1 VCWGGVMNLATM
13 GELPP
18 VTVLCGFLGAGKTTL
33 LRHLLGQAEGRRWAA
48 VVNDVAAI
56 NVDGQVV
63 QGAVARATG
72 SGQAPRV
79 VQLSNGCV
87 CCSVK
92 DELAETVAELCANGR
107 YAHVIVET
115 TGVADPRGV
124 ADLFVRKNRFGRSL
138 SDFARL
144 SALVTVIDA
153 RGFLAERAR
162 SGAEGEEERRREGE
176 TERAE
181 KRTRNENEER
191 ERAGEGAE
199 MGRRAVEPEQE
210 KRTRGENEERERAG
224 GVVAGRK
231 TKEKEDRESVGGVK
245 PVFELMVDQAECADV
260 LVLNKCDLVSAEDI
274 VRLEAILRG
283 LNPRAEILRT
293 EQGQIASEVVLDRVR
308 FDEKA
313 TLGAARWIRVLND
326 PARAAGWGAS
336 VVKTAAAA
344 ARHEDEYGIRSF
356 VFEARR
362 ALVREK
368 FLTWLAEELPAGLL
382 RAKGFFWF
390 AEQAADIGFLSV
402 AGGAVRTEFVGT
414 WAAALVEA
422 GVITAAAVPVS
433 AREKWV
439 EPQGDRRVEL
449 VFIGVGLD
457 EAAMRVGLARCL
469 A

>member
-1 VCWGGVMNLATM
+1 MNLAMM

-63 QGAVARATG
+63 QGAGARATG
-72 SGQAPRV
+72 SGEAPRV

-162 SGAEGEEERRREGE
+162 SGAEGETERRREGE
-176 TERAE
+176 MERA
-181 KRTRNENEER
+181 
-191 ERAGEGAE
+191 
-199 MGRRAVEPEQE
+199 E

-224 GVVAGRK
+224 GAVAERK
-231 TKEKEDRESVGGVK
+231 TKEKGERERAGGVK

-260 LVLNKCDLVSAEDI
+260 LVLNKCDLVSEEEL
-274 VRLEAILRG
+274 VQLEAILRG

-313 TLGAARWIRVLND
+313 TLGAARWIRVLQGGAAEKRD
-326 PARAAGWGAS
+326 GGVASPTAVAAGAVLGAG
-336 VVKTAAAA
+336 VWKPNM

-368 FLTWLAEELPAGLL
+368 FVAWLARDLPQGLL

-449 VFIGVGLD
+449 VFIGIGLD

>member
-1 VCWGGVMNLATM
+1 MRGRMTTVNSR
-13 GELPP
+13 ELPP

-56 NVDGQVV
+56 NIDGQSV
-63 QGAVARATG
+63 QGAGAE
-72 SGQAPRV
+72 RV
-79 VQLSNGCV
+79 VQLGNGCV

-92 DELAETVAELCANGR
+92 DELAETLAELCANGH
-107 YAHVIVET
+107 YGHVLVET

-153 RGFLAERAR
+153 RAFL
-162 SGAEGEEERRREGE
+162 
-176 TERAE
+176 
-181 KRTRNENEER
+181 
-191 ERAGEGAE
+191 AE
-199 MGRRAVEPEQE
+199 MGRRGAEDAED
-210 KRTRGENEERERAG
+210 TGE
-224 GVVAGRK
+224 GRK
-231 TKEKEDRESVGGVK
+231 TKEKDERERGGGGGVK
-245 PVFELMVDQAECADV
+245 PVVELMVDQAECADV
-260 LVLNKCDLVSAEDI
+260 LVLNKCDVVSEDELG
-274 VRLEAILRG
+274 RLEAILRG

-293 EQGQIASEVVLDRVR
+293 ERGQIASEVLLDRVR
-308 FDEKA
+308 FDAQA
-313 TLGAARWIRVLND
+313 TLGAARWIRVLHD
-326 PARAAGWGAS
+326 PARAAGRGGA
-336 VVKTAAAA
+336 VVKTAAA
-344 ARHEDEYGIRSF
+344 RHEDAYGIRSF

-368 FLTWLAEELPAGLL
+368 FLAWLAGELPAGLL

-390 AEQAADIGFLSV
+390 VEQAADIGFLSV

-422 GVITAAAVPVS
+422 GVIPAAAVPAS
-433 AREKWV
+433 ARERWV
-439 EPQGDRRVEL
+439 EPHGDRRVEL

-457 EAAMRVGLARCL
+457 EAAMRAGLETCL
-469 A
+469 V

>member
-1 VCWGGVMNLATM
+1 MAMM

-56 NVDGQVV
+56 NVDAQVV
-63 QGAVARATG
+63 QGAGARATG
-72 SGQAPRV
+72 SGEAPRV

-92 DELAETVAELCANGR
+92 DELAETIAELCANGQ

-162 SGAEGEEERRREGE
+162 SGAEGETERRREGE
-176 TERAE
+176 TERSE

-191 ERAGEGAE
+191 ERVGGADE
-199 MGRRAVEPEQE
+199 
-210 KRTRGENEERERAG
+210 
-224 GVVAGRK
+224 GRK
-231 TKEKEDRESVGGVK
+231 RKEHEDRERVGGVK

-260 LVLNKCDLVSAEDI
+260 LVLNKCDLVSEEEL
-274 VRLEAILRG
+274 VQLEAILRG

-293 EQGQIASEVVLDRVR
+293 EQGQIASETLLDRVR

-313 TLGAARWIRVLND
+313 TLGAARWIRVLQGG
-326 PARAAGWGAS
+326 AAENRDGGVAS
-336 VVKTAAAA
+336 PTAVAAAA
-344 ARHEDEYGIRSF
+344 VLGAGVWKPNMARHEEEYGIRSF

-368 FLTWLAEELPAGLL
+368 FVAWLARDLPQGLL

-422 GVITAAAVPVS
+422 GVITAAAVPAN

-457 EAAMRVGLARCL
+457 EATMRVGLARCL

>member
-1 VCWGGVMNLATM
+1 MNLAMM

-63 QGAVARATG
+63 QGAGARATG
-72 SGQAPRV
+72 SGEAPRV

-162 SGAEGEEERRREGE
+162 SGAEGETERRREGE
-176 TERAE
+176 MERA
-181 KRTRNENEER
+181 
-191 ERAGEGAE
+191 
-199 MGRRAVEPEQE
+199 E

-224 GVVAGRK
+224 GAVAERK
-231 TKEKEDRESVGGVK
+231 TKEKGERERAGGVK

-260 LVLNKCDLVSAEDI
+260 LVLNKCDLVSEEEL
-274 VRLEAILRG
+274 VQLEAILRG

-313 TLGAARWIRVLND
+313 TLGAARWIRVLQGGAAEKRD
-326 PARAAGWGAS
+326 GGVASPTAVAAGAVLGAG
-336 VVKTAAAA
+336 VWKPNM

-362 ALVREK
+362 ALVRDK

-382 RAKGFFWF
+382 RAKGFYWF

-439 EPQGDRRVEL
+439 EPHGDRRVEL
-449 VFIGVGLD
+449 VFIGIGLD

>member
-1 VCWGGVMNLATM
+1 LSVESGRAVCLGGSMNLATM

-72 SGQAPRV
+72 SGEAPRV

-153 RGFLAERAR
+153 RGFLAEMGKGRRAV
-162 SGAEGEEERRREGE
+162 EPER
-176 TERAE
+176 E

-191 ERAGEGAE
+191 ERA
-199 MGRRAVEPEQE
+199 
-210 KRTRGENEERERAG
+210 
-224 GVVAGRK
+224 
-231 TKEKEDRESVGGVK
+231 GGVK

-260 LVLNKCDLVSAEDI
+260 LVLNKCDVVSEEEL

-283 LNPRAEILRT
+283 LNPRAEILCT

-344 ARHEDEYGIRSF
+344 RHEDEYGIRSF

-368 FLTWLAEELPAGLL
+368 FLAWLATELPAGLL
-382 RAKGFFWF
+382 RAKGFYWF

-402 AGGAVRTEFVGT
+402 AGGGVRTEFVGT

-449 VFIGVGLD
+449 VFIGIGLD
-457 EAAMRVGLARCL
+457 EAAMRVGLAACL
-469 A
+469 L

>member
-1 VCWGGVMNLATM
+1 MNLAMM

-63 QGAVARATG
+63 QGAGARATG
-72 SGQAPRV
+72 SGEAPRV

-92 DELAETVAELCANGR
+92 DELAETIAELCANGQ

-162 SGAEGEEERRREGE
+162 SGAEGETERRREGE
-176 TERAE
+176 TERSE

-191 ERAGEGAE
+191 ERVGGADE
-199 MGRRAVEPEQE
+199 
-210 KRTRGENEERERAG
+210 
-224 GVVAGRK
+224 GRK
-231 TKEKEDRESVGGVK
+231 RKEHEDRERVGGVK

-260 LVLNKCDLVSAEDI
+260 LVLNKCDLVSEEEL
-274 VRLEAILRG
+274 VQLEAILRG

-293 EQGQIASEVVLDRVR
+293 EQGQIASETLLDRVR

-313 TLGAARWIRVLND
+313 TLGAARWIRVLQGG
-326 PARAAGWGAS
+326 AAEKRDGGVAS
-336 VVKTAAAA
+336 PTAVAAAA
-344 ARHEDEYGIRSF
+344 VLGAGVWKPNMARHEEEYGIRSF

-368 FLTWLAEELPAGLL
+368 FVAWLARDLPQGLL

-422 GVITAAAVPVS
+422 GVITAAAVPAN

-457 EAAMRVGLARCL
+457 EATTRVGLARCL

>member
-1 VCWGGVMNLATM
+1 MSVELERAVCWGGAMNLATM

-56 NVDGQVV
+56 NVDAQVV
-63 QGAVARATG
+63 QGAGARATG
-72 SGQAPRV
+72 SGEAPRV

-92 DELAETVAELCANGR
+92 DELAETIAELCANGQ

-153 RGFLAERAR
+153 RGFLAELGKGRRAV
-162 SGAEGEEERRREGE
+162 EPEQ
-176 TERAE
+176 E

-191 ERAGEGAE
+191 ERA
-199 MGRRAVEPEQE
+199 
-210 KRTRGENEERERAG
+210 
-224 GVVAGRK
+224 
-231 TKEKEDRESVGGVK
+231 GGVK

-260 LVLNKCDLVSAEDI
+260 LVINKCDVVSEEEL

-336 VVKTAAAA
+336 VVKTAAAG

-368 FLTWLAEELPAGLL
+368 FLAWLATEWPAGLL
-382 RAKGFFWF
+382 RAKGFYWF

-402 AGGAVRTEFVGT
+402 AGGGVRTEFVGT

>member
-1 VCWGGVMNLATM
+1 MNLATM

-63 QGAVARATG
+63 QGAGARATG
-72 SGQAPRV
+72 SGDAPRV

-153 RGFLAERAR
+153 RGFLAELGKGRRAV
-162 SGAEGEEERRREGE
+162 EPEQ
-176 TERAE
+176 E

-191 ERAGEGAE
+191 ERA
-199 MGRRAVEPEQE
+199 
-210 KRTRGENEERERAG
+210 
-224 GVVAGRK
+224 
-231 TKEKEDRESVGGVK
+231 GGVK

-260 LVLNKCDLVSAEDI
+260 LVINKCDVVSEEELVQ
-274 VRLEAILRG
+274 LEAILRG
-283 LNPRAEILRT
+283 LNPRAEILCT
-293 EQGQIASEVVLDRVR
+293 EQGQIASQVVLDRVR
-308 FDEKA
+308 FDEKT

-344 ARHEDEYGIRSF
+344 RHEEEYGIRSF

-362 ALVREK
+362 ALVRDK
-368 FLTWLAEELPAGLL
+368 FLAWLATEWPAGLL
-382 RAKGFFWF
+382 RAKGFYWF

-402 AGGAVRTEFVGT
+402 AGGGVRTEFVGT

-457 EAAMRVGLARCL
+457 EAAMREGLTRCL

>member
-1 VCWGGVMNLATM
+1 LSVELERAVCWGGVMNLATM

-56 NVDGQVV
+56 NVDAQIV
-63 QGAVARATG
+63 QGAGARATG

-92 DELAETVAELCANGR
+92 DELAETVAELCANGQ
-107 YAHVIVET
+107 YGHVLVET

-153 RGFLAERAR
+153 RGFGAARAR
-162 SGAEGEEERRREGE
+162 RGAEGETERRREGE
-176 TERAE
+176 TERA
-181 KRTRNENEER
+181 
-191 ERAGEGAE
+191 
-199 MGRRAVEPEQE
+199 E

-293 EQGQIASEVVLDRVR
+293 EQGQIASETLLDRVR

-344 ARHEDEYGIRSF
+344 RHEDEYGIRSF

-368 FLTWLAEELPAGLL
+368 FLAWLATELPAGLL
-382 RAKGFFWF
+382 RAKGFYWF
-390 AEQAADIGFLSV
+390 SEQAADIGFLSV

-422 GVITAAAVPVS
+422 GVITAASVPVS

-469 A
+469 V

>member
-1 VCWGGVMNLATM
+1 MRGGMTM
-13 GELPP
+13 VNARELPP

-33 LRHLLGQAEGRRWAA
+33 LRHLLGQAADWAGSPQEGRRWAA

-63 QGAVARATG
+63 QGAGARSAG
-72 SGQAPRV
+72 SGQAQRV
-79 VQLSNGCV
+79 VQLGNGCV

-92 DELAETVAELCANGR
+92 DELAETVAELCSGPVK
-107 YAHVIVET
+107 YDHVIVET

-144 SALVTVIDA
+144 SALVTVVDA

-162 SGAEGEEERRREGE
+162 SGGAGAAGREGENERGGEGE
-176 TERAE
+176 TEGAK
-181 KRTRNENEER
+181 KRTRDENEER
-191 ERAGEGAE
+191 EGGGGTEAG
-199 MGRRAVEPEQE
+199 RKRKE
-210 KRTRGENEERERAG
+210 KEERER
-224 GVVAGRK
+224 
-231 TKEKEDRESVGGVK
+231 VGGVK

-260 LVLNKCDLVSAEDI
+260 IVVNKCDVVSEAELG
-274 VRLEAILRG
+274 RLEVILRG
-283 LNPRAEILRT
+283 LNPRAEILRA
-293 EQGQIASEVVLDRVR
+293 EHGQVASEFLLGRVR

-313 TLGAARWIRVLND
+313 TLGAARWIRVLNGSGVLK
-326 PARAAGWGAS
+326 PG
-336 VVKTAAAA
+336 A

-362 ALVREK
+362 ALGREK
-368 FLTWLAEELPAGLL
+368 FLAWVARELPAGLL

-390 AEQAADIGFLSV
+390 EDQAADIGFLSV
-402 AGGAVRTEFVGT
+402 AGGAVRTEWVGT

-422 GVITAAAVPVS
+422 GVITMAAVPAS

-439 EPQGDRRVEL
+439 EPRGDRRVEL
-449 VFIGVGLD
+449 VFIGIGLD
-457 EAAMRVGLARCL
+457 EAAMRAGLEACL
-469 A
+469 S

>member
-1 VCWGGVMNLATM
+1 MNLATM

-63 QGAVARATG
+63 QGAGARATG
-72 SGQAPRV
+72 SGEAPRV

-153 RGFLAERAR
+153 RGFWAERAR
-162 SGAEGEEERRREGE
+162 SGAEGATERRREGE
-176 TERAE
+176 MERA
-181 KRTRNENEER
+181 
-191 ERAGEGAE
+191 
-199 MGRRAVEPEQE
+199 E

-224 GVVAGRK
+224 GAVAERK
-231 TKEKEDRESVGGVK
+231 TKEKGERERAGGVK

-260 LVLNKCDLVSAEDI
+260 LVLNKCDLVSEEEL
-274 VRLEAILRG
+274 VQLEAILRG

-313 TLGAARWIRVLND
+313 TLGAARWIRVLQGGAAEKRD
-326 PARAAGWGAS
+326 GGVASPTAVAAGAVLGAG
-336 VVKTAAAA
+336 VWKPNM

-362 ALVREK
+362 ALVRDK

-382 RAKGFFWF
+382 RAKGFYWF
-390 AEQAADIGFLSV
+390 AEQAADSGFLSV

-439 EPQGDRRVEL
+439 EPHGDRRVEL
-449 VFIGVGLD
+449 VFIGIGLD

>member
-1 VCWGGVMNLATM
+1 MSVELERAVCWGGAMNLATM

-33 LRHLLGQAEGRRWAA
+33 LRYLLGQAEGRRWAA

-63 QGAVARATG
+63 QGAGALATG
-72 SGQAPRV
+72 SGEAPRV

-92 DELAETVAELCANGR
+92 DELAETIAELCANGQ

-153 RGFLAERAR
+153 RGFLAELGKGRRAV
-162 SGAEGEEERRREGE
+162 EPEQ
-176 TERAE
+176 E

-191 ERAGEGAE
+191 ERA
-199 MGRRAVEPEQE
+199 
-210 KRTRGENEERERAG
+210 
-224 GVVAGRK
+224 
-231 TKEKEDRESVGGVK
+231 GGVK

-260 LVLNKCDLVSAEDI
+260 LVINKCDVVSEEEL

-336 VVKTAAAA
+336 VVKTAAAG

-368 FLTWLAEELPAGLL
+368 FLAWLATEWPAGLL
-382 RAKGFFWF
+382 RAKGFYWF

-402 AGGAVRTEFVGT
+402 AGGGVRTEFVGT

>member
-1 VCWGGVMNLATM
+1 MSVESGRGVCWDGTMNLATM

-56 NVDGQVV
+56 NVDAQIV
-63 QGAVARATG
+63 QGAGARATG
-72 SGQAPRV
+72 SGEAPRV

-162 SGAEGEEERRREGE
+162 SGAEGETERRREGE
-176 TERAE
+176 MERA
-181 KRTRNENEER
+181 
-191 ERAGEGAE
+191 
-199 MGRRAVEPEQE
+199 E

-224 GVVAGRK
+224 GAVAERK
-231 TKEKEDRESVGGVK
+231 TKEKGERERAGGVK

-260 LVLNKCDLVSAEDI
+260 LVINKCDVVSEEEL

-293 EQGQIASEVVLDRVR
+293 EQGQIASETLLDRVR

-313 TLGAARWIRVLND
+313 TLGAARWIRALND

-336 VVKTAAAA
+336 VVKTAAA

-368 FLTWLAEELPAGLL
+368 FLAWLATELPAGLL
-382 RAKGFFWF
+382 RAKGFYWF
-390 AEQAADIGFLSV
+390 SEQAADIGFLSV

-439 EPQGDRRVEL
+439 EPHGDRRVEL
-449 VFIGVGLD
+449 VFIGIGLD

>member
-1 VCWGGVMNLATM
+1 MELERAVCWGGAMNLATM

-56 NVDGQVV
+56 NVDAQVV
-63 QGAVARATG
+63 QGAGARATG
-72 SGQAPRV
+72 SGEAPRV

-92 DELAETVAELCANGR
+92 DELAETIAELCANGQ

-162 SGAEGEEERRREGE
+162 SGAEGETERRREGE
-176 TERAE
+176 TERRREGEKERRREGETEMPE
-181 KRTRNENEER
+181 KRTRKENEER
-191 ERAGEGAE
+191 ERVGGADE
-199 MGRRAVEPEQE
+199 
-210 KRTRGENEERERAG
+210 
-224 GVVAGRK
+224 GRK
-231 TKEKEDRESVGGVK
+231 RKEHEDRERVGGVK

-260 LVLNKCDLVSAEDI
+260 IVINKCDVVSEAEL

-293 EQGQIASEVVLDRVR
+293 EQGQIASEVLLDRVR
-308 FDEKA
+308 FDEQA
-313 TLGAARWIRVLND
+313 TLGAARWIRVLQGAAEGKRD
-326 PARAAGWGAS
+326 GGVASPAAVWKPGTS
-336 VVKTAAAA
+336 
-344 ARHEDEYGIRSF
+344 RHEEEYGIRSF

-368 FLTWLAEELPAGLL
+368 FVAWLARDLPQGLL

-422 GVITAAAVPVS
+422 GVITAAAVPAN

-457 EAAMRVGLARCL
+457 EAAMRLGLARCL

>member
-1 VCWGGVMNLATM
+1 MNLATM

-63 QGAVARATG
+63 QGAGARATG
-72 SGQAPRV
+72 SGEAPRV

-162 SGAEGEEERRREGE
+162 SGAEGETERRREGE
-176 TERAE
+176 TERS
-181 KRTRNENEER
+181 
-191 ERAGEGAE
+191 
-199 MGRRAVEPEQE
+199 E

-224 GVVAGRK
+224 GAVAERK
-231 TKEKEDRESVGGVK
+231 TKEKGERERAGGVK

-260 LVLNKCDLVSAEDI
+260 LVLNKCDLVSEEEL
-274 VRLEAILRG
+274 VQLEAILRG

-313 TLGAARWIRVLND
+313 TLGAARWIRVLQGGAAEKRD
-326 PARAAGWGAS
+326 GGVASPTAVAAGAVLVAGVW
-336 VVKTAAAA
+336 KPNM

-362 ALVREK
+362 ALVRDK

-382 RAKGFFWF
+382 RAKGFYWF

-449 VFIGVGLD
+449 VFIGIGLD

>member
-1 VCWGGVMNLATM
+1 MNLATM

-63 QGAVARATG
+63 QGAGARATG
-72 SGQAPRV
+72 SGEAPRV

-162 SGAEGEEERRREGE
+162 SGAEGETERRREGE
-176 TERAE
+176 MERA
-181 KRTRNENEER
+181 
-191 ERAGEGAE
+191 
-199 MGRRAVEPEQE
+199 E

-224 GVVAGRK
+224 GAVAERK
-231 TKEKEDRESVGGVK
+231 TKEKGERERAGGVK

-260 LVLNKCDLVSAEDI
+260 LVLNKCDLVSEEEL
-274 VRLEAILRG
+274 VQLEAILRG

-313 TLGAARWIRVLND
+313 TLGAARWIRVLQGGAAEKRD
-326 PARAAGWGAS
+326 GGVASPTAVAAGAVLGAG
-336 VVKTAAAA
+336 VWKPNM

-362 ALVREK
+362 ALVRDK

-382 RAKGFFWF
+382 RAKGFYWF

-402 AGGAVRTEFVGT
+402 AGGGVRTEFVGT